1 MAAKEKEPSTTDR
14 ETRPSGAFALRL
26 SRLSARGVC
35 LWAAALTAAVELL
48 TVVLRFGFRLE
59 AQKHSSWLAPLTL
72 GFRIHHGYYGAV
84 MLIAAALLSRRK
96 AIRNALTI
104 IGAALFLSDMIH
116 HFLVLW
122 PVTGSPEFYIRYG
135 SP

>member
-1 MAAKEKEPSTTDR
+1 MREQEPSATDR
-14 ETRPSGAFALRL
+14 EAGLKGRITLRL

-35 LWAAALTAAVELL
+35 LWTAALTAAVELL

-59 AQKHSSWLAPLTL
+59 AQKHCAWLAPLTF
-72 GFRIHHGYYGAV
+72 GYRDHHGYYGIV
-84 MLIAAALLSRRK
+84 LLIIAALVRRK
-96 AIRNALTI
+96 KALRNALI
-104 IGAALFLSDMIH
+104 IVGAALFLSDMIH

>member
-1 MAAKEKEPSTTDR
+1 MREQEPSATDQEAGLKGR
-14 ETRPSGAFALRL
+14 IALRL

-35 LWAAALTAAVELL
+35 LCTAAVTLAIETF
-48 TVVLRFGFRLE
+48 TVMLRFGFHLQ
-59 AQKHSSWLAPLTL
+59 AQAQTSWLAPLTF

-84 MLIAAALLSRRK
+84 MLIAAALLGRRK
-96 AIRNALTI
+96 ALRNALI
-104 IGAALFLSDMIH
+104 IVGAALFLSDMIH

-135 SP
+135 G